1 MILSAE
7 AKLPLLPGYPE
18 QPIPLKV
25 KSQPGIIDNRY
36 ATKKVAEIMLD
47 FPFKTLGRTY
57 LTCALCLPSVL
68 FAQTNIS
75 SVTQQKTE
83 LRVPFVGCKSDGQVG
98 PREEPTGE
106 SKLVA
111 IPASETKRLAYYA
124 SEGGWGVL
132 GPSGWYC
139 FGTYGSSGATLYV
152 SPQPIVVSELF
163 SKTWGGFPGPVIEI
177 AHEYGDTSGR
187 FAVAKVIA
195 RVFPKRRAF
204 VNKVIKEEI
213 ESASSF
219 PFGPYPKDKLVYKA
233 EDIVEYETPA
243 NTEGLGTYS
252 RLKANAYPIK
262 GVAMLLG
269 NTPDLTHLAVRLSPG
284 TADLAPSIMQQA
296 EKDAGNYAP

>member
-1 MILSAE
+1 MS
-7 AKLPLLPGYPE
+7 
-18 QPIPLKV
+18 
-25 KSQPGIIDNRY
+25 
-36 ATKKVAEIMLD
+36 D
-47 FPFKTLGRTY
+47 FPFKTRCKIY
-57 LTCALCLPSVL
+57 LTLAFSLPTLLS
-68 FAQTNIS
+68 AQTNS
-75 SVTQQKTE
+75 PSANAQKTE
-83 LRVPFVGCKSDGQVG
+83 VRVPVVGCKSDGQLG
-98 PREEPTGE
+98 PREAPTGD

-124 SEGGWGVL
+124 SEGGWGAL

-139 FGTYGSSGATLYV
+139 FGTYGSSGAALYV
-152 SPQPIVVSELF
+152 SSQPIVVSELF

-177 AHEYGDTSGR
+177 AYEDGDTSGR

-195 RVFPKRRAF
+195 RVFPKRKAF

-269 NTPDLTHLAVRLSPG
+269 NAPDLTRLAVRLSPG
-284 TADLAPSIMQQA
+284 TADLAPSIIQQA